1 MNSFLNA
8 IELVFEIT
16 LKVIISLFFI
26 LVTTVSVFWLCIEMF
41 FTEVTEYIIEEY
53 NMFVSSFK
61 EH

>member
-1 MNSFLNA
+1 
-8 IELVFEIT
+8 
-16 LKVIISLFFI
+16 LFFI

>member
-8 IELVFEIT
+8 IELAFEIT

-41 FTEVTEYIIEEY
+41 FTEVTQYIIEEY
-53 NMFVSSFK
+53 NTFVNSFK